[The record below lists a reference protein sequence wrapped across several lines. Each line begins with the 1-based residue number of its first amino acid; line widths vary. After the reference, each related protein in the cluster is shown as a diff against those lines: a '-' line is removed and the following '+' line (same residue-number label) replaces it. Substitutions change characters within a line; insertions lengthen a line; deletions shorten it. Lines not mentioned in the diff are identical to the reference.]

1 MKTLMVMVG
10 TRGILRLTKADKVDR
25 IILLTE
31 RYNMTN
37 VYLDTKANTEVSEF
51 KIIDDEKNT
60 PTLKEAQDFVGGMV
74 ECITW
79 PNGDLLIVNEEG
91 KLMQLP
97 LNPEATLLWRMTFTK
112 DKYVTGYNDFVV
124 GPAIYIKKHALKN
137 WA

>member
-1 MKTLMVMVG
+1 MTEQ
-10 TRGILRLTKADKVDR
+10 TNTKKEQFKFVDKVED
-25 IILLTE
+25 
-31 RYNMTN
+31 
-37 VYLDTKANTEVSEF
+37 
-51 KIIDDEKNT
+51 T

-91 KLMQLP
+91 KLMGLP

-112 DKYVTGYNDFVV
+112 DKYVTGYDDFVV
-124 GPAIYIKKHALKN
+124 GPAIYIKKHALGKG

>member
-1 MKTLMVMVG
+1 M
-10 TRGILRLTKADKVDR
+10 
-25 IILLTE
+25 E
-31 RYNMTN
+31 Q
-37 VYLDTKANTEVSEF
+37 TKANTEVSEF

-74 ECITW
+74 ECITF

-112 DKYVTGYNDFVV
+112 DKYVTGYDDSVV